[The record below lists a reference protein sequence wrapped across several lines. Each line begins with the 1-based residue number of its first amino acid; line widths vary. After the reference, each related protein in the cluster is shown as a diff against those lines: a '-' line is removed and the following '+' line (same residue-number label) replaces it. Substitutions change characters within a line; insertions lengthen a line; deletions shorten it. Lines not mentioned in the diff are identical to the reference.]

1 MRVQMSYPW
10 YYGIHVTKYS
20 TVRERA
26 SWVGRITSGVHAV
39 ELHNSNPIEA
49 GKYLALG
56 QIGIEREFQSRVK
69 T

>member
-39 ELHNSNPIEA
+39 ELHISHSIEA

-56 QIGIEREFQSRVK
+56 QIGIEREFLS
-69 T
+69 

>member
-1 MRVQMSYPW
+1 MSYPW

-39 ELHNSNPIEA
+39 ELHVSHSIEA
-49 GKYLALG
+49 RKYLALG
-56 QIGIEREFQSRVK
+56 QIEI
-69 T
+69 